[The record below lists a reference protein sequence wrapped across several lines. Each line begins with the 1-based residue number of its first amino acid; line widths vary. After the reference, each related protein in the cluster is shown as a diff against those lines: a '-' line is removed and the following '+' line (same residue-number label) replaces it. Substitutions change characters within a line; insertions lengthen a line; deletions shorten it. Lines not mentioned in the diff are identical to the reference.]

1 MYVIATAGH
10 VDHGKSA
17 LVRALTGMEPDRW
30 AEEIRRGMTID
41 LGFCWTT
48 LARDGAAR
56 DGAATRDLASVD
68 VAFVD
73 VPGHERYVA
82 NMLAGVGP
90 APAVLFVV
98 AADEG
103 WRAQSEEHLAAI
115 DALGVR
121 HGLLAVTRSD
131 LADPAPAIEAA
142 TARIARSSL
151 GQVEAIAVS
160 AVSGTG
166 LDQLRLAIGRLVSRL
181 TPPDPAADVR
191 LWIDRSFTITG
202 HGTVVTG
209 TLAAGTIRVGDE
221 LLTMP
226 GERLLRVRALQA
238 LKKQRTGVTAYARVA
253 VNLRGADPGE
263 VRRGSALVTP
273 GRWLVTQQADV
284 RLAWPGSGEVATI
297 PAAAPTGPA
306 TGPATAMLH
315 IGTAGVGVRI
325 RRLGSDTARLA
336 LSAPLPLRIGDTA
349 ALRDPGRQL
358 ILAGVTVLDVRPPS
372 LRRRGAARERAA
384 ELDRLTGSADAASEL
399 RRRKL
404 VRAPELAA
412 MGATAHAP
420 PVAGDWLADPGWWR
434 ELGGRLAGLVEAH
447 AASHPLDPG
456 LAAETARQ
464 RLGLPDRRLVEALVR
479 PPLAY
484 EGGKIYGSRTSPGL
498 PPQVLDAVEVIRS
511 GLRGDPFLAPDAD
524 RLREL
529 RLDRRQLAAAVKAGY
544 LLRVSQDV
552 FLLPGADHDAARILA
567 CLPQPF
573 TLSQARQALGTT
585 RRVAVPLLE
594 MLDRL
599 GRTERVD
606 ETRRRAR

>member
-1 MYVIATAGH
+1 MHVIATAGH

-30 AEEIRRGMTID
+30 AEEVRRGMTID
-41 LGFCWTT
+41 LGFCWTS
-48 LARDGAAR
+48 LRGEAGGPGRF
-56 DGAATRDLASVD
+56 D

-115 DALGVR
+115 DALGVC

-131 LADPAPAIEAA
+131 LADPAPAMESAR
-142 TARIARSSL
+142 ARIARSAL

-160 AVSGTG
+160 SVTG
-166 LDQLRLAIGRLVSRL
+166 AGLGELRAAIGRLIRRL
-181 TPPDPAADVR
+181 TPPDTAADVR

-221 LLTMP
+221 LLTTP
-226 GERLLRVRALQA
+226 GQRLLRVRGLQA
-238 LKKQRTGVTAYARVA
+238 LRAQRDEVTAYARVA
-253 VNLRGADPGE
+253 VNLRGADPSE
-263 VRRGSALVTP
+263 VRRGGALVTP
-273 GRWLVTQQADV
+273 GRWLGTQQADV
-284 RLAWPGSGEVATI
+284 RLRRLDAGLPAAVPADRTAI
-297 PAAAPTGPA
+297 PAR
-306 TGPATAMLH
+306 AMLH
-315 IGTAGVGVRI
+315 IGTAAIDVRV
-325 RRLGSDTARLA
+325 RELGRDTARLT
-336 LSAPLPLRIGDTA
+336 LGSPLPLRIGDTA

-358 ILAGVTVLDVRPPS
+358 IVAAVTFLDVRPPS
-372 LRRRGAARERAA
+372 LRRRGAAGARAT
-384 ELDRLTGSADAASEL
+384 ELDGLTGSADAGSEL

-404 VRAPELAA
+404 VRARDLAA
-412 MGATAHAP
+412 MGAAAAAP
-420 PVAGDWLADPGWWR
+420 PVAGDWLADPHWWG
-434 ELGGRLAGLVEAH
+434 ELGGKLADLVAAH

-456 LAAETARQ
+456 LPAEMARQ
-464 RLGLPDRRLVEALVR
+464 RLALPDRRLVEALVQ
-479 PPLAY
+479 PPLTY
-484 EGGKIYGSRTSPGL
+484 EGGKIYGSRAAPGL
-498 PPQVLDAVEVIRS
+498 PPQVLDAVEAIRT
-511 GLRGDPFLAPDAD
+511 GLRRDPFRAPDAD
-524 RLREL
+524 RLRDL

-544 LLRVSQDV
+544 LLRVSPEV
-552 FLLPGADHDAARILA
+552 YLLPGADHDAARILA
-567 CLPQPF
+567 GLPQPF

-606 ETRRRAR
+606 DTRRRAR

>member
-1 MYVIATAGH
+1 MHVIATAGH

-41 LGFCWTT
+41 LGFCWTSLPAAGDGDIAPAG
-48 LARDGAAR
+48 LAP
-56 DGAATRDLASVD
+56 VD

-142 TARIARSSL
+142 RARIARTSL
-151 GQVEAIAVS
+151 GRVEAIAVS
-160 AVSGTG
+160 SVTG
-166 LDQLRLAIGRLVSRL
+166 AGLGDLRAAMGRLIGRLA
-181 TPPDPAADVR
+181 PPDPAADVR
-191 LWIDRSFTITG
+191 LWIDRSFTVTG

-226 GERLLRVRALQA
+226 GQRLLRVRGLQA
-238 LKKQRTGVTAYARVA
+238 LRTQRTEVTAHARVA
-253 VNLRGADPGE
+253 LNLRGADPGE
-263 VRRGSALVTP
+263 VRRGSALVAP
-273 GRWLVTQQADV
+273 GRWLGTQQADV
-284 RLAWPGSGEVATI
+284 RLRELDPRVRAAT
-297 PAAAPTGPA
+297 PAATAA
-306 TGPATAMLH
+306 VAMLH
-315 IGTAGVGVRI
+315 IGTAAIDVRV

-336 LSAPLPLRIGDTA
+336 LSGPLPLRIGDTA

-358 ILAGVTVLDVRPPS
+358 IVAGVTFLDVRPPA

-384 ELDRLTGSADAASEL
+384 ELDRLTGTADADSEL

-404 VRAPELAA
+404 VRASELAA
-412 MGATAHAP
+412 MGAATQAP

-434 ELGGRLAGLVEAH
+434 ELGGRLASLVEEH
-447 AASHPLDPG
+447 AASNPLDPG
-456 LAAETARQ
+456 LAAEAARQ
-464 RLGLPDRRLVEALVR
+464 RLSLPDRRLVEALVR

-484 EGGKIYGSRTSPGL
+484 EGGKIYGARAAPGL
-498 PPQVLDAVEVIRS
+498 PPQVLDAVEVIRA
-511 GLRGDPFLAPDAD
+511 GLRHDPFLAPDAD

-529 RLDRRQLAAAVKAGY
+529 HLDRRQLAAAVKGGY
-544 LLRVSQDV
+544 LLRVSADV
-552 FLLPGADHDAARILA
+552 YLLPGADHDAARILA
-567 CLPQPF
+567 GLPQPF

-594 MLDRL
+594 MLDGL